1 MKLMDIPLAPRMLE
15 LLEKAA
21 DAFISN
27 TNPFDVE
34 WITQHDV
41 TLQECVDL
49 SELIGQV
56 LESYVYEQKI
66 KEGGD
71 AS

>member
-1 MKLMDIPLAPRMLE
+1 MAQAIPSPRMLD

-21 DAFISN
+21 DAFVRN
-27 TNPFDVE
+27 GNPFEVE
-34 WITQHDV
+34 WLTLHDV

-49 SELIGQV
+49 SELIGKV
-56 LESYVYEQKI
+56 LEKYVYDQKVM
-66 KEGGD
+66 EGGD

>member
-1 MKLMDIPLAPRMLE
+1 MPNIPFSPRMLE

-21 DAFISN
+21 DAFIRN

-49 SELIGQV
+49 SEFIGRV
-56 LESYVYEQKI
+56 LDDYVYSQKA

-71 AS
+71 TS

>member
-1 MKLMDIPLAPRMLE
+1 MDTPLAPRMLE

-21 DAFISN
+21 NAFIRN

-34 WITQHDV
+34 WMTQNDV

-49 SELIGQV
+49 SELIGRV
-56 LESYVYEQKI
+56 LEDHIYKQKI
-66 KEGGD
+66 EEK
-71 AS
+71 

>member
-1 MKLMDIPLAPRMLE
+1 MDTPLAPRMLE

-21 DAFISN
+21 DAFIRN

-34 WITQHDV
+34 WMTQHDV

-49 SELIGQV
+49 SEFIGRV
-56 LESYVYEQKI
+56 LDDYVYNQKA

-71 AS
+71 PS

>member
-1 MKLMDIPLAPRMLE
+1 MDTPLAPRMLE

-21 DAFISN
+21 DAFIRN

-34 WITQHDV
+34 WMTQNDV

-49 SELIGQV
+49 SELIGRV
-56 LESYVYEQKI
+56 LEDNVYNQKI
-66 KEGGD
+66 EEGGD
-71 AS
+71 TS

>member
-21 DAFISN
+21 DAFIRN

-34 WITQHDV
+34 WMTQHDV

-49 SELIGQV
+49 SEFIGQV

-66 KEGGD
+66 KKGGD

>member
-1 MKLMDIPLAPRMLE
+1 MTSIPLSPRMID

-21 DAFISN
+21 NSYLRN
-27 TNPFDVE
+27 LNPFDME
-34 WITQHDV
+34 WLSQYDV

-49 SELIGQV
+49 SELIGNILEEYV
-56 LESYVYEQKI
+56 LDQKE
-66 KEGGD
+66 KEGGE

>member
-21 DAFISN
+21 DAFIRN

-34 WITQHDV
+34 WMTQNDV

-49 SELIGQV
+49 SELIGRV
-56 LESYVYEQKI
+56 LENHIYKQKI
-66 KEGGD
+66 EET
-71 AS
+71 

>member
-1 MKLMDIPLAPRMLE
+1 MKSMDIPLAPRMLE

-21 DAFISN
+21 DAFIRN

-34 WITQHDV
+34 WMTQHDV

>member
-1 MKLMDIPLAPRMLE
+1 MDTALAPRMLE

-21 DAFISN
+21 NAFIRN

-34 WITQHDV
+34 WLTQQDV

-49 SELIGQV
+49 SVLIGRV
-56 LESYVYEQKI
+56 LEEYIYKQKI
-66 KEGGD
+66 EET
-71 AS
+71 

>member
-1 MKLMDIPLAPRMLE
+1 MMNITLAPRMME

-21 DAFISN
+21 DAFIRN
-27 TNPFDVE
+27 INPFDVE
-34 WITQHDV
+34 WMTQHDV

-49 SELIGQV
+49 SELIGTV
-56 LESYVYEQKI
+56 LDGYVYEQKT

-71 AS
+71 VS

>member
-1 MKLMDIPLAPRMLE
+1 MKLMDIPFAPRMLE
-15 LLEKAA
+15 LLENAA
-21 DAFISN
+21 DAFIRN

-34 WITQHDV
+34 WMTQHDV
-41 TLQECVDL
+41 TVQECVDL
-49 SELIGQV
+49 SEFIGQV

-66 KEGGD
+66 KKGGD

>member
-1 MKLMDIPLAPRMLE
+1 MKSMDTPLAPRMLE

-21 DAFISN
+21 NAFIRN

-34 WITQHDV
+34 WMAHHDV

-49 SELIGQV
+49 SELIGRV
-56 LESYVYEQKI
+56 LEDYVYNQKI
-66 KEGGD
+66 EEGGD
-71 AS
+71 TS

>member
-1 MKLMDIPLAPRMLE
+1 MDTLLAPRMLD

-21 DAFISN
+21 DALIRN
-27 TNPFDVE
+27 ANPFDVE
-34 WITQHDV
+34 WMIQHDV
-41 TLQECVDL
+41 TLQESVDL

-56 LESYVYEQKI
+56 LDDYVYKQKA

-71 AS
+71 SS

>member
-1 MKLMDIPLAPRMLE
+1 MLE

-21 DAFISN
+21 DAFVRN

-34 WITQHDV
+34 WMTQHEV
-41 TLQECVDL
+41 SLQECVDL
-49 SELIGQV
+49 SELIGGI
-56 LESYVYEQKI
+56 LEEYVYEQKT

-71 AS
+71 VG

>member
-1 MKLMDIPLAPRMLE
+1 MIDTHLTHRMLE

-21 DAFISN
+21 DAFVRN

-34 WITQHDV
+34 WMTQHEV
-41 TLQECVDL
+41 SLQECVDL
-49 SELIGQV
+49 SELIGGI
-56 LESYVYEQKI
+56 LEDYVYEQKT

-71 AS
+71 VG

>member
-1 MKLMDIPLAPRMLE
+1 MKSMDTPLAPRTLE

-21 DAFISN
+21 DAFIRN

-34 WITQHDV
+34 WMTQHDV

-49 SELIGQV
+49 SELIGRV
-56 LESYVYEQKI
+56 LENYVYNKKI
-66 KEGGD
+66 EEGGD
-71 AS
+71 TS

>member
-1 MKLMDIPLAPRMLE
+1 MPNTPLSTRMLE

-21 DAFISN
+21 DAFIRN
-27 TNPFDVE
+27 TNPFEVE
-34 WITQHDV
+34 WLTQHDV

-49 SELIGQV
+49 SELIGRV

-71 AS
+71 TS

>member
-1 MKLMDIPLAPRMLE
+1 MKSMDTPLAPRMLE

-21 DAFISN
+21 DAFIRN

-34 WITQHDV
+34 WMTQHDV

-49 SELIGQV
+49 SELIGRV
-56 LESYVYEQKI
+56 VADYVYDQKI

-71 AS
+71 TS

>member
-1 MKLMDIPLAPRMLE
+1 MTDTHLSPRMLE

-21 DAFISN
+21 DAFVRN

-34 WITQHDV
+34 WMKQHEV

-49 SELIGQV
+49 SELIGEV
-56 LESYVYEQKI
+56 LEEYVYEQKT

-71 AS
+71 AD

>member
-1 MKLMDIPLAPRMLE
+1 MKSMNTPLAPHMLD

-21 DAFISN
+21 DAFIRN
-27 TNPFDVE
+27 ANPFDVE
-34 WITQHDV
+34 WMIQHDV
-41 TLQECVDL
+41 TLQESVDL

-56 LESYVYEQKI
+56 LDDYVYKQKA

-71 AS
+71 PS

>member
-1 MKLMDIPLAPRMLE
+1 MLNAPLASRMLE
-15 LLEKAA
+15 LLERAA
-21 DAFISN
+21 DTFIRN

-34 WITQHDV
+34 WMTQHDV
-41 TLQECVDL
+41 TLQESVDL

-56 LESYVYEQKI
+56 LDDYVYKQKA

-71 AS
+71 PS

>member
-1 MKLMDIPLAPRMLE
+1 MPNTPLSPCMLE

-21 DAFISN
+21 DAFIRN

-34 WITQHDV
+34 WMTQHDV

-49 SELIGQV
+49 SELIGGV
-56 LESYVYEQKI
+56 LESYMYEQKTL
-66 KEGGD
+66 EGGD

>member
-1 MKLMDIPLAPRMLE
+1 MPNALLSPRMME

-21 DAFISN
+21 NAFIRN
-27 TNPFDVE
+27 INPFDVE
-34 WITQHDV
+34 WMTQHDI

-49 SELIGQV
+49 SELIGRV
-56 LESYVYEQKI
+56 LEVYVYEQKT

-71 AS
+71 AD

>member
-1 MKLMDIPLAPRMLE
+1 MMNITLYSRMME

-21 DAFISN
+21 DAFIRN

-34 WITQHDV
+34 WMTQHDV

-49 SELIGQV
+49 SELIGRV
-56 LESYVYEQKI
+56 LEGYVYEQNT

-71 AS
+71 AG

>member
-1 MKLMDIPLAPRMLE
+1 MDTALAPRMLE

-21 DAFISN
+21 NAFIRN

-34 WITQHDV
+34 WMLQQDV

-49 SELIGQV
+49 SVLIGRV
-56 LESYVYEQKI
+56 LEEYIYEQKI
-66 KEGGD
+66 EET
-71 AS
+71 

>member
-1 MKLMDIPLAPRMLE
+1 MPNTPLSPRMLE

-21 DAFISN
+21 DAFIRN

-34 WITQHDV
+34 WLTQHDV

-49 SELIGQV
+49 SELIGRV
-56 LESYVYEQKI
+56 LESYMYEQKTM
-66 KEGGD
+66 EGGD
-71 AS
+71 TS